1 MRDES
6 INMNQILQNA
16 QEVTPARN
24 ITADSVLRGNNSQP
38 TYQDQYGLEPQVH
51 TTFPAE
57 KGVLY
62 NQNNEPI
69 SMEEEVPNIGKGMII
84 ENKPAPKE
92 GIKVGMTEA
101 GMDRVAAYLAE
112 MDKEI
117 EAQAEIKE
125 EILEKI
131 EEEKNNEDDEE
142 ENNDGE
148 PTADDLAEKYKEA
161 VVIIDKAGI
170 GSIINFTEEE
180 RAKMEKSKVIKV
192 QEIENVN
199 LEFKK
204 TKKILSNKVL
214 NKVLKKKAASYTS
227 HIVLPVSGY
236 TAEMSSCSTYE
247 LLALVLADQS
257 EANEVLSRQK
267 KWSLIHSKLK
277 STSLGK
283 MSFDTFMRKTANLD
297 FNMFVFGILSSTYG
311 TQDKTIPFNC
321 EKCGIEFHEKLDV
334 RSLLRAERMS
344 DRLGK
349 LVMGAV
355 DNSYTKDDAER
366 YYQNEAP
373 VSQTKSIKLP
383 VSEFIVELQI
393 QSAYDNV
400 NKSLDFISEIGKK
413 DKIKG
418 QLAIIA
424 TAISR
429 ILIPDDE
436 CPDEP
441 YEVDNIEDIVE
452 VLYTLKDVDVNIL
465 AEQTSN
471 YADGLTFDYG
481 MMNLQCPKCGN
492 VTKFVPLNI
501 ESLLFFLTQEE
512 ATKTVE

>member
-16 QEVTPARN
+16 QEVTPNRN
-24 ITADSVLRGNNSQP
+24 VAQDPAMIPNNVQTAYRDEI
-38 TYQDQYGLEPQVH
+38 GLVSEAQ
-51 TTFPAE
+51 TTIPE
-57 KGVLY
+57 
-62 NQNNEPI
+62 Q
-69 SMEEEVPNIGKGMII
+69 EVPNIGKGII
-84 ENKPAPKE
+84 VENKPAQQD
-92 GIKVGMTEA
+92 GIKIGMTEA
-101 GMDRVAAYLAE
+101 GMDRVSAYLAE

-117 EAQAEIKE
+117 EAQAELKE
-125 EILEKI
+125 VILEKM
-131 EEEKNNEDDEE
+131 EVKEQDEDDEE
-142 ENNDGE
+142 NGEDGE
-148 PTADDLAEKYKEA
+148 LTADELADKYREA

-170 GSIINFTEEE
+170 GSIINFTDEE

-199 LEFKK
+199 LQVKK
-204 TKKILSNKVL
+204 TKKVLSSKKLDKILE
-214 NKVLKKKAASYTS
+214 KKASSYTS

-247 LLALVLADQS
+247 LLSLVLADQS
-257 EANEVLSRQK
+257 EANDVLSRQK

-277 STSLGK
+277 NTSLGK

-311 TQDKTIPFNC
+311 TQEKTIPFNC
-321 EKCGIEFHEKLDV
+321 ESCGVEFHEKLDV
-334 RSLLRAERMS
+334 RALLRAERMS

-349 LVMGAV
+349 LVMGTV
-355 DNSYTKDDAER
+355 DNSYTKDDADK

-373 VSQTKSIKLP
+373 VSQTKLIKLP
-383 VSEFIVELQI
+383 VSEFLVELQI

-400 NKSLDFISEIGKK
+400 NKSLDFITEIGKK

-418 QLAIIA
+418 QLAIIS

-441 YEVDNIEDIVE
+441 YEIDNIKDIVE

-465 AEQTSN
+465 ADQTSN
-471 YADGLTFDYG
+471 YADGLTFDFG
-481 MMNLQCPKCGN
+481 MLNLKCPKCGN
-492 VTKFVPLNI
+492 ITKYVPLNI
-501 ESLLFFLTQEE
+501 ETLLFFLTQEE
-512 ATKTVE
+512 ATKTIE

>member
-1 MRDES
+1 MMDQS
-6 INMNQILQNA
+6 INMNGILQNA
-16 QEVTPARN
+16 QEITPVRN
-24 ITADSVLRGNNSQP
+24 ITADSVLKGNGVQPQQDLVPPVNTTVPVQQP
-38 TYQDQYGLEPQVH
+38 TLGVETH
-51 TTFPAE
+51 TSVP
-57 KGVLY
+57 
-62 NQNNEPI
+62 
-69 SMEEEVPNIGKGMII
+69 MEEEVPNIGKGLII
-84 ENKPAPKE
+84 ENKPKAE
-92 GIKVGMTEA
+92 DGIKVGMTAA
-101 GMDRVAAYLAE
+101 GMDRVSAYLAE
-112 MDKEI
+112 MDEEI
-117 EAQAEIKE
+117 KHQAEIKE
-125 EILEKI
+125 EILEKM
-131 EEEKNNEDDEE
+131 EEKKTEEDEE

-148 PTADDLAEKYKEA
+148 LTADELADKYKEA

-180 RAKMEKSKVIKV
+180 RAKMERSKVIKV
-192 QEIENVN
+192 QEIENVD
-199 LEFKK
+199 LQVKK
-204 TKKILSNKVL
+204 TKKVLSSKKL
-214 NKVLKKKAASYTS
+214 NKILEKKAASYTS

-247 LLALVLADQS
+247 LLSLVLADQS
-257 EANEVLSRQK
+257 EANDVLSRQK

-297 FNMFVFGILSSTYG
+297 FNMFVFGILSATYG

-321 EKCGIEFHEKLDV
+321 ESCGVEFNEKLDV

-355 DNSYTKDDAER
+355 DNSYTKDDAEK
-366 YYQNEAP
+366 YYQEEAP
-373 VSQTKSIKLP
+373 VSQTKLIKLP
-383 VSEFIVELQI
+383 VSEFLVELQI

-400 NKSLDFISEIGKK
+400 NKSLDFITEIGKK

-429 ILIPDDE
+429 IIIPDDE
-436 CPDEP
+436 CPEEP
-441 YEVDNIEDIVE
+441 YEVDAIEDIVE

-465 AEQTSN
+465 ADQTSN
-471 YADGLTFDYG
+471 YADGLSFDYG
-481 MMNLQCPKCGN
+481 MLNLQCPKCGN
-492 VTKFVPLNI
+492 ITKYVPLNI

-512 ATKTVE
+512 ATKTIE